1 MQFIDLIFPARARSR
16 AQFLSTLSPVV
27 VMGRGHSGTRILSF
41 ICRHLGINLGA
52 EEEASAGD
60 VSDRAFQKQ
69 IKHIAL
75 RSLGVTRIE
84 QVPPAELSRFRHAVF
99 NYYDNLGRPSTPWGW
114 KFPETYL
121 MGPCVA
127 ATFPKVRILHML
139 RDGRD
144 VAFKEHLTDNPR
156 KKLGRAVLGTRKA
169 LGQPRHLQAAQSW
182 AFQVE
187 HFEAFQANFPKEQIF
202 NLTFEELCTRPEE
215 TAQKVCGFLNMPM
228 TEACA
233 NYIKDGIDPRKV
245 SQYRKADPGLV
256 REVEQRVG
264 SILQRYGYLARS
276 A

>member
-41 ICRHLGINLGA
+41 ICAHLGINLGA
-52 EEEASAGD
+52 EEEAWAGD
-60 VSDRAFQKQ
+60 VSDRTFQKQ
-69 IKHIAL
+69 IKSIAL
-75 RSLGVTRIE
+75 HSLDVTRVE
-84 QVPPAELSRFRHAVF
+84 QVRPAELSRFRHAVF
-99 NYYDNLGRPSTPWGW
+99 NYYQGLGRPNTPWGW

-121 MGPCVA
+121 IGPCVA

-156 KKLGRAVLGTRKA
+156 KKLGRAVLGTRSA
-169 LGQPRHLQAAQSW
+169 LDQPHHLQAAQSW

-187 HFEAFQANFPKEQIF
+187 HFEAFQATFPKAQMF

-215 TAQKVCGFLNMPM
+215 TVKGLCEFLEMPM

-233 NYIKDGIDPRKV
+233 NYLKGGIDRRKV
-245 SQYRKADPGLV
+245 AQYRDADPKLV
-256 REVEQRVG
+256 REVEKGVG
-264 SILQRYGYLARS
+264 PVLERYGYLA
-276 A
+276 